1 MTVFNKFV
9 QSLFPGE
16 AIILGR
22 HDGLVD
28 VEKKLILQQV
38 IEHAGNMNAVFKSD
52 PSIDKRKYS
61 FIKDWCNQKLST
73 HDVDIRL
80 SQLMKLEENILLDRI
95 EPNQEKEFFHILKV
109 LKPDD
114 YNFVKYYEISRL
126 FRHYLQIRFRR
137 KETDLV
143 VDFLEKY
150 RYEYEVGRQLNDK
163 IHQATK
169 DILHYYSKKKDF
181 NTEWTDMLSSIFF
194 NESND
199 GATRILAWIR
209 LVFIA
214 NSSNDY
220 SFLKPHFEL
229 FEAKLADCTFYSRR
243 IMANFYSQYL
253 LFYANMHDFDKAV
266 YYGKLSIKLKNN
278 DYLYYSN
285 NLVAVLLKNK
295 KAAEG
300 LEHLKYTSSLALDS
314 TNFHNKLTHVSY
326 YIRALTDI
334 GKPSQADSRGF
345 VFYNVHKKEIFHY
358 RWHLFFT
365 AWCRAMIFSG
375 KFNNI
380 IKLFRSYPRLIKD
393 ETDQIYNQGTFPIL
407 AFILEIAL
415 YKAGNHDISICK
427 KNIAALHQ
435 RTNSTLSDDAIEMGK
450 VALGKEW
457 EVCLPK

>member
-16 AIILGR
+16 AIILSK

-28 VEKKLILQQV
+28 VEKKVILQQV
-38 IEHAGNMNAVFKSD
+38 IEHAGNLNDDFKSD

-61 FIKDWCNQKLST
+61 FIKDWCFQKLST
-73 HDVDIRL
+73 HDVDVHL
-80 SQLMKLEENILLDRI
+80 SQLMKLEESILLDRI
-95 EPNQEKEFFHILKV
+95 EPNQEKEFFHTLRV

-114 YNFVKYYEISRL
+114 FNFVKCYEIGRL

-143 VDFLEKY
+143 VDFLERY
-150 RYEYEVGRQLNDK
+150 RYEYEIGRQLNDK

-169 DILHYYSKKKDF
+169 EILQYYSKKKDF

-214 NSSNDY
+214 NSSNNY

-229 FEAKLADCTFYSRR
+229 FEARLADCTFYSRR

-253 LFYANMHDFDKAV
+253 LFYANLQDFDKAA

-285 NLVAVLLKNK
+285 NLIAVLLKNK
-295 KAAEG
+295 KASEG
-300 LEHLKYTSSLALDS
+300 LEYLKSTSTLALDS
-314 TNFHNKLTHVSY
+314 SNFHNKLTHVSY
-326 YIRALTDI
+326 YIRALTDL
-334 GKPSQADSRGF
+334 GKPSQAESRGF
-345 VFYNVHKKEIFHY
+345 VFYNVHKKEIFNY

-365 AWCRAMIFSG
+365 AWIRAMIYNG
-375 KFNNI
+375 KYNNI

-393 ETDQIYNQGTFPIL
+393 EAEQTFNQGVFPIL
-407 AFILEIAL
+407 ALMLETSL
-415 YKAGNHDISICK
+415 YKAGNHDISIFK
-427 KNIAALHQ
+427 KKIAALHQ
-435 RTNSTLSDDAIEMGK
+435 HTNSTLSEDANEMGK
-450 VALGKEW
+450 VVLGKEW
-457 EVCLPK
+457 EACLPK